1 MTHIHSDTVYDVAV
15 ILINY
20 NSSEHTLA
28 CISSILQ
35 HTGGQQ
41 SYGMVVVDNASEE
54 NDFMQLA
61 GHLDQLEHEVP
72 LKLFR
77 SRINTGFAGGNML
90 GVQLISAK
98 YYFFLNNDCRLQN
111 DCIDILYRFCE
122 AHDDAALCS
131 PQLYHEDGSHQPC
144 FDYFPYLITK
154 LFGLGILRLSYGKRY
169 IRRKQLYT
177 EPVRVDVV
185 SGSQM
190 FVRASAFDAIGGFDT
205 TFFLY
210 CEEDDIAFRLAQAGH
225 SAYLVPD
232 ARNNH
237 LGGGSTVASFEI
249 RKEFYISFL
258 YFYRK
263 HFGLFKQQLLKLILS
278 LRLLRKGLSTRDNVR
293 LALFVAAGAHFR
305 HSLKH
310 KQKLQEMLKIQP

>member
-1 MTHIHSDTVYDVAV
+1 MTQINPDTVYDAAV

-20 NSSEHTLA
+20 NSSNYTIE
-28 CISSILQ
+28 CVSSILQ
-35 HTGGQQ
+35 NTRQDL
-41 SYGMVVVDNASEE
+41 SYGIVIVDNASDE
-54 NDFMQLA
+54 NDFSHLIEHIKQL
-61 GHLDQLEHEVP
+61 DVSVP

-77 SRINTGFAGGNML
+77 SRINTGFASGNML
-90 GVQLISAK
+90 GVQFINAK

-111 DCIDILYRFCE
+111 DCIDILYKFCE
-122 AHDDAALCS
+122 THADTALCS
-131 PQLYHEDGSHQPC
+131 PQLYREDGEHQPC

-169 IRRKQLYT
+169 IKRKRRYT
-177 EPVRVDVV
+177 EAVQVDVV

-190 FVRASAFDAIGGFDT
+190 FVRASAFDEIGGFDT

-210 CEEDDIAFRLAQAGH
+210 CEEEDIAFRLAQAGH
-225 SAYLVPD
+225 KTYLLPE
-232 ARNNH
+232 ARNTH
-237 LGGGSTVASFEI
+237 IGGGSTVASFDI

-263 HFGLFKQQLLKLILS
+263 HFGLLKQQLLKAILT
-278 LRLLRKGLSTRDNVR
+278 LRLLRKSLSRPGDFR
-293 LALFVAAGAHFR
+293 LALFVASGAHFK

-310 KQKLQEMLKIQP
+310 KQTIKRMRQ